1 MSSLGIVGMRAR
13 ASRLLLL
20 LSVAFLAV
28 AGGVQLAVAPASRAA
43 RAAAPRC
50 SGAHQPAQELRA
62 VWMRGRRIHCAR
74 GGGASSAAQHQPTL
88 RPLLLAATQPSEA
101 AVVAAAAAGATAMEQ
116 ARAAAEAAVSPPAA
130 ASKRKGAQTFGKPL
144 VIGLSHKTATV
155 EVREKLSIPE
165 AQWNEA
171 AAALVGY
178 ETVQEAAILST
189 CNRFEVPPA
198 PSPHARLCVHAS
210 SSARAGPHRPPPLRP
225 QTAPRHPGAG

>member
-1 MSSLGIVGMRAR
+1 MLRATMLLALGAAEEAHANVALVEVEGAAARKAAEEADRNEVTPSMKGPEDSAAKLAQAR
-13 ASRLLLL
+13 ASEIE
-20 LSVAFLAV
+20 A
-28 AGGVQLAVAPASRAA
+28 
-43 RAAAPRC
+43 
-50 SGAHQPAQELRA
+50 ELRG
-62 VWMRGRRIHCAR
+62 VSIGQ
-74 GGGASSAAQHQPTL
+74 G
-88 RPLLLAATQPSEA
+88 
-101 AVVAAAAAGATAMEQ
+101 
-116 ARAAAEAAVSPPAA
+116 AAAEAAVSPPAA

-210 SSARAGPHRPPPLRP
+210 SSARAGPRRPPPLRP